1 MFAFLL
7 NLKRFINFLKL
18 LCGSEAQLLLVALL
32 PLLLP
37 LLHPLLLLLCSLPAC
52 ATIN

>member
-18 LCGSEAQLLLVALL
+18 LCGSEAQLLLV
-32 PLLLP
+32 PLLP